1 MKRRAM
7 FKGLGIITLVLFLG
21 LVMAG
26 VCSAKNP
33 ITLRVLCAWPP
44 TIATSKTFF
53 IWEDMVKA
61 AVAKK
66 YPGELVLQRVGG
78 PESIPTKQQIEAL
91 RTGVVDVNYT
101 AIGYYVGMFPASRAI
116 LLTETQPWEERE
128 NGAYDLLNKL
138 HQEKVNSYYLGRVVT
153 GNFQLWSRKKITEPD
168 LKGLRIRSN
177 PIYNPITKF
186 LGGTPLDIPQVDVYS
201 SIERNLIDAYWSA
214 SIGIRNWG
222 WHEVT
227 KYALGPATYTLPSVV
242 LINLQAWNKLPKHLQ
257 TLLIDVTDQAE
268 REEVARKDAQL
279 KEERASLEK
288 MGIEY
293 VKWSPDGE
301 AYFLKNAYG
310 LGWDLINKKDPV
322 NGPKLEALMRKS
334 R

>member
-1 MKRRAM
+1 
-7 FKGLGIITLVLFLG
+7 
-21 LVMAG
+21 
-26 VCSAKNP
+26 
-33 ITLRVLCAWPP
+33 
-44 TIATSKTFF
+44 
-53 IWEDMVKA
+53 MVKD

-66 YPGELVLQRVGG
+66 YPGELVLNRVGG
-78 PESIPTKQQIEAL
+78 PESIPVKQQIEAV

-116 LLTETQPWEERE
+116 LLTETNPWEERE

-153 GNFQLWSRKKITEPD
+153 GTFQFWSRKKVTKPD
-168 LKGLRIRSN
+168 FTGLRIRSN
-177 PIYNPITKF
+177 PIYNPLTKF

-201 SIERNLIDAYWSA
+201 AIQRNLIDAYWSA

-227 KYALGPATYTLPSVV
+227 KYAIGPATYTLPSVILV
-242 LINLQAWNKLPKHLQ
+242 NLDSWKKIPKHLQ
-257 TLLIDVTDQAE
+257 ALLIEVTDQAE
-268 REEVARKDAQL
+268 RNEVARKEKQIRD
-279 KEERASLEK
+279 ERVALEK

-293 VKWSPDGE
+293 VKWSKADQE
-301 AYFLKNAYG
+301 YFLKNAYG
-310 LGWDLINKKDPV
+310 LGWKVILKKDPV
-322 NGPKLEALMRKS
+322 NGKKLEAWMRKS